1 MTRSLALGCAMASVF
16 ALLGACSSTAEPGNS
31 VATTAGLSGAA
42 TAGTPGSSGSAATS
56 AGAPGTGGSS
66 AGATSA
72 GASSATAGAGAGT
85 GGATAGGTSAGSGG
99 ASGGA
104 GGVASTPM
112 NFTCTQF
119 LGLLTTNEWYSE
131 DFEKDGV
138 DGTKY
143 QLKYHHFGYV
153 RTWADPTSAFW
164 GETGNS
170 FDLDQGSSIQ
180 SACAASTTAPD
191 RLVFAALD
199 WEMLTKEE
207 WVAALESALVTIKGK
222 YPSLKWIDIMTM
234 IRCPMNKQCNPGA
247 NYGPGA
253 NPVAGR
259 QDCRVPDFED
269 AAIAAVAAAHPD
281 FVGVGPK
288 VESPAC
294 RSPVDGAHLGPENN
308 RAAAKLVAAY
318 YAMHP

>member
-1 MTRSLALGCAMASVF
+1 MASVF
-16 ALLGACSSTAEPGNS
+16 ALLGACSSTPEPGNS
-31 VATTAGLSGAA
+31 VATTAGSSGAA
-42 TAGTPGSSGSAATS
+42 TSATAGSSGSGATS
-56 AGAPGTGGSS
+56 AGAGTGGSS
-66 AGATSA
+66 AGATST
-72 GASSATAGAGAGT
+72 S
-85 GGATAGGTSAGSGG
+85 GGATPGGGGANAGSGGTSGGASAGSGG
-99 ASGGA
+99 ASAGA
-104 GGVASTPM
+104 GGVASMPM
-112 NFTCTQF
+112 NFACTQF

-131 DFEKDGV
+131 DFEKGGV

-153 RTWADPTSAFW
+153 RTWADATSAFW

-180 SACAASTTAPD
+180 SPCAASSTAPD

-199 WEMLTKEE
+199 WEMGTKEE
-207 WVAALESALVTIKGK
+207 WVAALESALVTFKAK
-222 YPSLKWIDIMTM
+222 YPSLKWVDIMTM
-234 IRCPMNKQCNPGA
+234 IRCPMNKQCNPNA

-294 RSPVDGAHLGPENN
+294 RNPIDGAHLGPENN
-308 RAAAKLVAAY
+308 KAAAKLVAAY
-318 YAMHP
+318 YATHP